1 MKMAT
6 GVLPNIA
13 SQGEQNQP
21 PRPTEG
27 MDGWEQVPQRQVIHR
42 GDIIKGTVVSLDHEG
57 MWVGI
62 GSKSEGIVPP
72 HEMRSVNVAGGFSV
86 KRGDEV
92 FVYVLHPE
100 NEKGQVVLSLDRAE
114 REQNWLQLQEKMA
127 GGEHIEVTVNSYRKG
142 GLLVTYMALRGF
154 VPLSQ
159 LAPATRAVV
168 NSCQENGDIPI
179 AGQPMRVKILEL
191 DKEKNRFILS
201 EMAAFREHQEKTKA
215 RFLEELKEGET
226 RKGKVTSIHP
236 FGAFVNLGS
245 AEGLIPLSEL
255 SWQANTKL
263 SDVIKIGDELEVYVL
278 KVDKEANR
286 IALSLKRIQSPPWE
300 NISDKYQVGQLVT
313 ARVTKLVDFGAFV
326 KVDEVIDG
334 LIHISE
340 MANRRIAHPKEVVKR
355 NDILSLKVISVEIE
369 RHRLRLS
376 LKQAQEE
383 TTTDTDRTTK

>member
-1 MKMAT
+1 MAT
-6 GVLPNIA
+6 GVLPDIA
-13 SQGEQNQP
+13 SQGEQNAEQ
-21 PRPTEG
+21 PRPTDG
-27 MDGWEQVPQRQVIHR
+27 MAGWEQVPQRQVVHR

-62 GSKSEGIVPP
+62 GSKSEGIVPQ
-72 HEMRSVNVAGGFSV
+72 HEMRSVNANTGLNI

-100 NEKGQVVLSLDRAE
+100 NEKGQVVLSIDRAQ
-114 REQNWLQLQEKMA
+114 REQNWVQLQEKLTS
-127 GGEHIEVTVNSYRKG
+127 GEIIEVTVNSYRKG

-159 LAPATRAVV
+159 LAPSSRAIV
-168 NSCQENGDIPI
+168 NTCQENGDLPL
-179 AGQPMRVKILEL
+179 AGKAMRVKILEL

-201 EMAAFREHQEKTKA
+201 EMVALRETQEKSKA
-215 RFLEELKEGET
+215 RFLLELKEGEL
-226 RKGKVTSIHP
+226 RKGKVTSLHP
-236 FGAFVNLGS
+236 FGAFVNLGP

-255 SWQANTKL
+255 SWQANVKL
-263 SDVIKIGDELEVYVL
+263 PDMIKIGDELEVYVL

-286 IALSLKRIQSPPWE
+286 IALSLKRTQSPPWE
-300 NISDKYQVGQLVT
+300 NIADKYQVGQLVS
-313 ARVTKLVDFGAFV
+313 ARITKLVDFGAFV

-340 MANRRIAHPKEVVKR
+340 MADRRITHPKEVVKK
-355 NDILSLKVISVEIE
+355 NDVLTVKIISVEVE

-383 TTTDTDRTTK
+383 TTNEMERLLK

>member
-1 MKMAT
+1 MAT
-6 GVLPNIA
+6 GVLPNIE
-13 SQGEQNQP
+13 SQGEQTL
-21 PRPTEG
+21 PRPLEG
-27 MDGWEQVPQRQVIHR
+27 MDGWEQVPQRQIVRR

-72 HEMRSVNVAGGFSV
+72 HEMRSVSSAGGPTG

-92 FVYVLHPE
+92 MVFVVHPE
-100 NEKGQVVLSLDRAE
+100 NEKGQVVLSIDRAQ
-114 REQNWLQLQEKMA
+114 RETNWVELQDKMTR
-127 GGEHIEVTVNSYRKG
+127 GEFLEVTVNSYRKG
-142 GLLVTYMALRGF
+142 GLLVTYSAVRGF

-159 LAPATRAVV
+159 LAPPTRAVV
-168 NSCQENGDIPI
+168 NTCQEGGEIPI
-179 AGQPMRVKILEL
+179 AGKPMRVKILEL

-201 EMAAFREHQEKTKA
+201 EMAAYREYQEKEKA
-215 RFLEELKEGET
+215 KFLLELKEGET

-236 FGAFVNLGS
+236 FGAFVNLGP

-255 SWQANTKL
+255 SWQANAKL
-263 SDVIKIGDELEVYVL
+263 SDMIKVGDELEVFVL

-286 IALSLKRIQSPPWE
+286 IALSLKRIQTPPWE
-300 NISDKYQVGQLVT
+300 NIAEKYQVGQLVS

-340 MANRRIAHPKEVVKR
+340 MANRRITHPKEVVKR
-355 NDILSLKVISVEIE
+355 NDILNLKIISVETE

-376 LKQAQEE
+376 LKQAQEDSTNE
-383 TTTDTDRTTK
+383 MDRLTK

>member
-1 MKMAT
+1 MAT

-13 SQGEQNQP
+13 SQEEHNTLP
-21 PRPTEG
+21 HPTEG
-27 MDGWEQVPQRQVIHR
+27 MAGWEQLPQRHLVRR

-72 HEMRSVNVAGGFSV
+72 HEMRTVNSAGCPTV
-86 KRGDEV
+86 KVGEDV
-92 FVYVLHPE
+92 FVFVVHPE
-100 NEKGQVVLSLDRAE
+100 NEKGQVVLSIDRAQ
-114 REQNWLQLQEKMA
+114 REKNWLELQEKMTK
-127 GGEHIEVTVNSYRKG
+127 GEHIEVTVNSYRKG
-142 GLLVTYMALRGF
+142 GLLVNYVAVRGF
-154 VPLSQ
+154 APLSQ
-159 LAPATRAVV
+159 LAPVTRSVI
-168 NSCQENGDIPI
+168 NMSQENADSL
-179 AGQPMRVKILEL
+179 AGKPMRVKILEL
-191 DKEKNRFILS
+191 DKENNRFIVS
-201 EMAAFREHQEKTKA
+201 ENVALREYQEKAKA
-215 RFLEELKEGET
+215 KFLEELKEGET

-236 FGAFVNLGS
+236 FGAFVNLGP

-255 SWQANTKL
+255 SWQATTKL
-263 SDVIKIGDELEVYVL
+263 AEMIKVGDELEILVL

-286 IALSLKRIQSPPWE
+286 IALSLKRTQAPPWE
-300 NISDKYQVGQLVT
+300 NIAEKYQVGQLVT

-340 MANRRIAHPKEVVKR
+340 MANRRITHPKEVVKR
-355 NDILSLKVISVEIE
+355 NDVLSLKVISVETD

-383 TTTDTDRTTK
+383 TTSEMDRLAK